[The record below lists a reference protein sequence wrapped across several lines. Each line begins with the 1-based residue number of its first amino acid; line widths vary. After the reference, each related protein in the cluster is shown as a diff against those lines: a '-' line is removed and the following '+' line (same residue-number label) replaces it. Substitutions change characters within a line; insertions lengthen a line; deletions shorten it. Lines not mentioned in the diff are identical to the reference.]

1 MSYQYDAFHPNVMIR
16 TNFDF
21 TINSLHKNKQKMN
34 LNYCPSVEM
43 SVILS
48 VNFWVLRKILSF
60 TQLFIF

>member
-1 MSYQYDAFHPNVMIR
+1 MIR

-34 LNYCPSVEM
+34 FNYCTSVEM

-48 VNFWVLRKILSF
+48 VNFCLLRKILTF
-60 TQLFIF
+60 TQLFIFSSKEN